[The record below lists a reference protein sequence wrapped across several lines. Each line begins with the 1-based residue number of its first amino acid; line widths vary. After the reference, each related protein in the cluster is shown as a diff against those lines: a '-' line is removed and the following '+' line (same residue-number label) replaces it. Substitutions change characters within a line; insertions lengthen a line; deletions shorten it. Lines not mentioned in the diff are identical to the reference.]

1 MTRLT
6 AAEIRERRDEVVRK
20 KGMVLTAYREG
31 RSMSRLADDWEVSTR
46 WLVEQF
52 ALWGEPLRPQRGGGL
67 RLIARVLVQGDD
79 GPGVV
84 LVPVAG
90 AATGAQ
96 GWRLPGGFVPPGGRI
111 ADTAARE
118 LLRAAGLARTLTHAV
133 ALGEIDGG
141 ECHVVC
147 AAAALTAE
155 EAAALAV
162 PGGGAVLV
170 PLDVLDYYVSP
181 REACLVRAAV
191 DAVERGD
198 ELPLVTALRRDSGR

>member
-6 AAEIRERRDEVVRK
+6 AEEIRERRDEVVRK
-20 KGMVLTAYREG
+20 KAMVLLAYREG
-31 RSMSRLADDWEVSTR
+31 RSMSRLADDWEVSPR
-46 WLVEQF
+46 WLAEQF
-52 ALWGEPLRPQRGGGL
+52 GVWGEPLRVQRGSGV
-67 RLIARVLVQGDD
+67 RLIARVLVLGGE

-96 GWRLPGGFVPPGGRI
+96 GWRLPGGYVPPGGRI

-118 LLRAAGLARTLTHAV
+118 LLRATGLTRTLTHAV
-133 ALGEIDGG
+133 ALGEVSGG

-147 AAAALTAE
+147 VGGELAAE

-170 PLDVLDYYVSP
+170 PLDVLDYYAP
-181 REACLVRAAV
+181 PHEAALVRTAA
-191 DAVERGD
+191 DAVERGN
-198 ELPLVTALRRDSGR
+198 ELPLAGPSQT